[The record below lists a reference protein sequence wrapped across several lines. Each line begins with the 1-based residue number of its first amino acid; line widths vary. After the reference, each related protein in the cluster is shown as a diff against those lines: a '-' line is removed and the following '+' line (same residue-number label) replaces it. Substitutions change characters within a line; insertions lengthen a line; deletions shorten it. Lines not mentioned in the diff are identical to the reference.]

1 MNNNANVERVEE
13 LVNEIKGYDQAI
25 QDAVDAKASAE
36 YELRE
41 LLFEASEKK

>member
-1 MNNNANVERVEE
+1 MNNSANERIEE

-41 LLFEASEKK
+41 LLFEASEQK